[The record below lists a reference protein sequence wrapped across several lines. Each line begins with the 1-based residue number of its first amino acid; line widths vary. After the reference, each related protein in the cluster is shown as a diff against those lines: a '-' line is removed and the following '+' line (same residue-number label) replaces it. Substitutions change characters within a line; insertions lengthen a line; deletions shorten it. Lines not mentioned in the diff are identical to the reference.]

1 VKELI
6 FLCFKL
12 VCKDIFRF
20 FAMQIYFKKYS
31 MSHKAGFVSII
42 GKPNVGKSTLMNAL
56 VGEKLSII
64 TPKAQTTR
72 HRILGIV
79 NEENYQI
86 VFSDTP
92 GIIKPRYGLQDSMMN
107 FVKGALSD
115 ADLILFVTD
124 VNEQHDENDVLEKI
138 INSTIPMIVL
148 INKIDGA
155 TQEQVDEKQ
164 AYWQE
169 LLKPMHIYAIS
180 ALHKYNLDGILEK
193 VLENLP
199 EHPAYYD
206 KEELTDKTQRF
217 FVSEIIREK
226 IFNNYQKE
234 IPYSTEVV
242 ITAFKEEEKIIR
254 ISAEIIVER
263 DSQKNILI
271 GKGGAMLKKVGT
283 EARKDVERFLNQKV
297 FLETFVKVIP
307 DWRSKKNYLKSFGY
321 EN

>member
-1 VKELI
+1 
-6 FLCFKL
+6 
-12 VCKDIFRF
+12 
-20 FAMQIYFKKYS
+20 

-56 VGEKLSII
+56 IGEKLSII

-79 NEENYQI
+79 NEEDYQI

-92 GIIKPRYGLQDSMMN
+92 GVIKPKYGLQDAMMHSVN
-107 FVKGALSD
+107 GARTD
-115 ADLILFVTD
+115 ADLLLFVTD
-124 VNEQHDENDVLEKI
+124 INEQYDENDVLEKI
-138 INSTIPMIVL
+138 LNTTIPMIVL
-148 INKIDGA
+148 INKIDNA
-155 TQEQVDEKQ
+155 TQEQVDEKS
-164 AYWQE
+164 AFWQE
-169 LLKPMHIYAIS
+169 KLNPKHIFAIS
-180 ALHKYNLDGILEK
+180 ALHKYNLDGIMAML
-193 VLENLP
+193 LDNLP
-199 EHPAYYD
+199 EHEAYYD
-206 KEELTDKTQRF
+206 KEELSDRSQRF

-226 IFNNYQKE
+226 IFTNYQKE

-242 ITAFKEEEKIIR
+242 ITAFKEEEKITR

-271 GKGGAMLKKVGT
+271 GKGGSMLKKVGT
-283 EARKDVERFLNQKV
+283 EARKDIEKFLDQKV
-297 FLETFVKVIP
+297 FLETFVKVLP

>member
-1 VKELI
+1 
-6 FLCFKL
+6 
-12 VCKDIFRF
+12 
-20 FAMQIYFKKYS
+20 

-56 VGEKLSII
+56 IGEKLSII

-79 NEENYQI
+79 NEEDFQI

-92 GIIKPRYGLQDSMMN
+92 GIIKPKYGLQESMMTA
-107 FVKGALSD
+107 VGGALQD

-124 VNEQHDENDVLEKI
+124 INEQFDENDVLQKI
-138 INSTIPMIVL
+138 AHNQIPLVVL
-148 INKIDGA
+148 INKIDHA
-155 TQEQVDEKQ
+155 TQEQVAEKT

-169 LLKPMHIYAIS
+169 KLNPKHIFAIS
-180 ALHKYNLDGILEK
+180 ALHQYNLEGLLPLILDS
-193 VLENLP
+193 LP

-206 KEELTDKTQRF
+206 KEDLTDRTQRF

-234 IPYSTEVV
+234 IPYSTEVIV
-242 ITAFKEEEKIIR
+242 TAFKEEEKIIR

-271 GKGGAMLKKVGT
+271 GKGGASLKKVGM
-283 EARKDVERFLNQKV
+283 EARKDIEKFLDSKV

-307 DWRSKKNYLKSFGY
+307 DWRSKKNYLKNFGY
-321 EN
+321 ES

>member
-1 VKELI
+1 
-6 FLCFKL
+6 
-12 VCKDIFRF
+12 
-20 FAMQIYFKKYS
+20 

-79 NEENYQI
+79 NEENSQI

-124 VNEQHDENDVLEKI
+124 INEQHDENDVLEKI
-138 INSTIPMIVL
+138 INTTIPMIVL

-169 LLKPMHIYAIS
+169 LLKPKYIYAIS
-180 ALHKYNLDGILEK
+180 ALHKYNLDGIMER
-193 VLENLP
+193 VLEYLP
-199 EHPAYYD
+199 EHPPYYD
-206 KEELTDKTQRF
+206 KGDLTDKTQRF

-242 ITAFKEEEKIIR
+242 ITSFKEEEKITR

-271 GKGGAMLKKVGT
+271 GKGGSMLKKVGT
-283 EARKDVERFLNQKV
+283 EARKDIEKFLDQKV
-297 FLETFVKVIP
+297 FLETFVKVLP

>member
-1 VKELI
+1 
-6 FLCFKL
+6 
-12 VCKDIFRF
+12 
-20 FAMQIYFKKYS
+20 

-79 NEENYQI
+79 NEEDYQI

-107 FVKGALSD
+107 SVKGALSD
-115 ADLILFVTD
+115 ADLLLFVTD
-124 VNEQHDENDVLEKI
+124 INEEHDEDDVLNKI
-138 INSTIPMIVL
+138 INTTIPIVVL
-148 INKIDGA
+148 INKIDNA
-155 TQEQVDEKQ
+155 KQEEVEAKT

-169 LLKPMHIYAIS
+169 KLSPKYIYAIS
-180 ALHKYNLDGILEK
+180 ALHKYNLDGILGMI
-193 VLENLP
+193 LDFLP
-199 EHPAYYD
+199 EHPAFYD
-206 KEELTDKTQRF
+206 KEELTDRSQKF

-234 IPYSTEVV
+234 IPYSTEV
-242 ITAFKEEEKIIR
+242 IIKSFKEEENITR

-271 GKGGAMLKKVGT
+271 GKGGSMLKKVGT
-283 EARKDVERFLNQKV
+283 EARKDIEKFLDQKV
-297 FLETFVKVIP
+297 FLETFVKVLP

>member
-1 VKELI
+1 
-6 FLCFKL
+6 
-12 VCKDIFRF
+12 
-20 FAMQIYFKKYS
+20 

-79 NEENYQI
+79 NEDDFQI

-92 GIIKPRYGLQDSMMN
+92 GIIKPLYQLQDSMMN
-107 FVKGALSD
+107 AVNGALSD
-115 ADLILFVTD
+115 ADMIFFVTD
-124 VNEQHDENDVLEKI
+124 INEKHDENDVLEKI
-138 INSTIPMIVL
+138 TNTSIPLVVL
-148 INKIDGA
+148 LNKIDNA
-155 TQEQVDEKQ
+155 TQEQVDEKF
-164 AYWQE
+164 AYWKE
-169 LLKPMHIYAIS
+169 KLNPKEIFAIS
-180 ALHKYNLDGILEK
+180 ALHGYNLEGIMPLILETI
-193 VLENLP
+193 P

-206 KEELTDKTQRF
+206 KEDLTDRSQRF

-234 IPYSTEVV
+234 IPYSTEVIV
-242 ITAFKEEEKIIR
+242 TSFKEEESKGGPMVR
-254 ISAEIIVER
+254 ITAEIVVER

-271 GKGGAMLKKVGT
+271 GKGGAMLKKVGM
-283 EARKDVERFLNQKV
+283 EARKDVEKFLETKV

-307 DWRSKKNYLKSFGY
+307 DWRSKKNYLKNFGY
-321 EN
+321 DS